1 MKGDKTMNERE
12 IFAREKLEEYIAANN
27 NEKGEGGQYS
37 ASELLGISNSILS
50 QLRRD
55 VYKGNNAKMWEKIA
69 TYFEAKQEAAETY
82 KSSGYVP
89 IRTSEEI
96 IAYIRYCHIKGGV
109 MAITGDA
116 GIGKTMAIRQ
126 YMDLYPDNVVLLT
139 MRNGYRSIKTGLMV
153 FAKALGIKEKFKNI
167 YTLCEEISERLKDNM
182 LIIID
187 EAQHCSLRM
196 IDNFRS
202 FTDEFDGTKKTL
214 GMVFIGNKTTADK
227 FGGSQDSELGQISSR
242 AIINTSYS
250 VDDVTLED
258 VGKLFPDIAGDAA
271 SVEFML
277 GITQGPQGIRGAV
290 RVYEV
295 AKDNKNTS
303 YDGLVAAAKHKGLAI
318 R

>member
-1 MKGDKTMNERE
+1 MNARE
-12 IFAREKLEEYIAANN
+12 QFARNKLEEFICGHN
-27 NEKGEGGQYS
+27 NEKGEGGQYM
-37 ASELLGISNSILS
+37 AAELLSISNSILS

-55 VYKGNNAKMWEKIA
+55 IYKGNAAKMWEKIA
-69 TYFEAKQEAAETY
+69 TYFEAKLEAAETY
-82 KSSGYVP
+82 HNNGYVP

-116 GIGKTMAIRQ
+116 GVGKTMAIRR
-126 YMDLYPDNVVLLT
+126 YMDMYPDNVVLLT

-153 FAKALGIKEKFKNI
+153 LAKALGIKEKGKNI
-167 YTLCEEISERLKDNM
+167 YALCEEISERLKDNM

-196 IDNFRS
+196 IDNLRS

-214 GMVFIGNKTTADK
+214 GLVFIGNKTTADK

-242 AIINTSYS
+242 AISNMTYS
-250 VDDVTLED
+250 VDDVSTED
-258 VGKLFPDIAGDAA
+258 ISKLFDDITDTA
-271 SVEFML
+271 SVEFMH

-295 AKDNKNTS
+295 ARDNKNTS
-303 YDGLVAAAKHKGLAI
+303 YDGLVAAAKHKGIAL

>member
-1 MKGDKTMNERE
+1 MNERE
-12 IFAREKLEEYIAANN
+12 KFAREKLEEMIGANN
-27 NEKGEGGQYS
+27 NDEGKGGQYA
-37 ASELLGISNSILS
+37 ASERLGISNAILS
-50 QLRRD
+50 QLRRG
-55 VYKGNNAKMWEKIA
+55 VYKGNSAKMWEKIA

-82 KSSGYVP
+82 KSTGYVP

-116 GIGKTMAIRQ
+116 GVGKTMAIRQ
-126 YMDLYPDNVVLLT
+126 YMELYPDNVILLT

-153 FAKALGIKEKFKNI
+153 LAKALGLKEKFKNI

-182 LIIID
+182 LIIVD

-242 AIINTSYS
+242 AIINTSYG
-250 VDDVTLED
+250 VEDVALED
-258 VGKLFPDIAGDAA
+258 VSRLFPDIAGDAA
-271 SVEFML
+271 SVEFMH

-295 AKDNKNTS
+295 AKDNKNTT
-303 YDGLVAAAKHKGLAI
+303 YDGLVAAAKHKGIAI